1 MEQENIQ
8 ELDDTETYDE
18 VELFGRRGLFS
29 NGRIDRACLPKGL
42 YVYDL
47 RGANDDPGQPATVEN
62 IVGINYAGTVILA
75 EPLNFGGTDF
85 LSLGEDMEELNFVG
99 GECTIGQFYGQ
110 RKESGPIMSM

>member
-18 VELFGRRGLFS
+18 VELFGRHGLFS
-29 NGRIDRACLPKGL
+29 NGRIDRSKLPEGL

-47 RGANDDPGQPATVEN
+47 RGSDDDPGRPAAVEN
-62 IVGINYAGTVILA
+62 IVGINHAGTVILA
-75 EPLNFGGTDF
+75 EPLDFGGTDF

-99 GECTIGQFYGQ
+99 GECTIGQFCGQ
-110 RKESGPIMSM
+110 RKESGPTMSM